1 MWLSKALN
9 FSDGRGSG
17 AEDDEDDSYGKTPI
31 KPSYISNDIAIPDDF
46 LSIESPPP
54 DALPITMK
62 PIDFAQTVL
71 PEYKGCYAVVLD
83 NVLSPSECRQLLRM
97 AEDSVPGADR
107 FVRKSKKT
115 PSETLQPQPQSQ
127 SQSQQQEQ
135 QEQCADALE
144 PSTAAQDE
152 DGEEI
157 NDPWRPALVHMGGG
171 WEIRDKQYR
180 NGDRIIW
187 DQEEIVSRLWA
198 RLAQVRGLKI
208 VLAKVT
214 PNSRALP
221 APKPTTRNLLGVR
234 WDFLRIN
241 KRMRFLKY
249 EPGGFFRPH
258 CDAAYKSQ
266 EDGKILQSWYTVH
279 LYLNDSKAEAGD
291 AAELEGGATCFLSAD
306 CKRKIDIN
314 PKAGRVLIFQHQR
327 LYHSGDEVKAGV
339 KYTMRTDIEYQMG
352 GPEESPPPTV

>member
-249 EPGGFFRPH
+249 EPGGVFR
-258 CDAAYKSQ
+258 
-266 EDGKILQSWYTVH
+266 
-279 LYLNDSKAEAGD
+279 
-291 AAELEGGATCFLSAD
+291 
-306 CKRKIDIN
+306 R
-314 PKAGRVLIFQHQR
+314 
-327 LYHSGDEVKAGV
+327 
-339 KYTMRTDIEYQMG
+339 M
-352 GPEESPPPTV
+352 